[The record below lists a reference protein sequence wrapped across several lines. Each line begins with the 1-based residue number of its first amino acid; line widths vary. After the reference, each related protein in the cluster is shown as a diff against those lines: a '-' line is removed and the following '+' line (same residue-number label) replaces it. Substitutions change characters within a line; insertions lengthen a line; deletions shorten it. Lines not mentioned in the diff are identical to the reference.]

1 MKTRPFVS
9 TEYTNVTDGRTD
21 TAQRYRPRL
30 CIALR
35 GKKTTS
41 RGDRSVWSVA
51 YSFVELSSVKYKA
64 VVCSIDD
71 AALAG
76 DRPSSVD
83 VVSRHHA
90 HRYTRPLT
98 LAYSFRY
105 LHAHTH
111 TSSLSASSSS
121 SSSSSSTSSSFSF
134 QSSSYRHYRRRRRI
148 IVVLIIVVV
157 RPHHRLRRIIV
168 VDVDVVVQTAVCCA
182 HQRERLRTRSAV
194 RVHNYYH

>member
-21 TAQRYRPRL
+21 TARRYRPRL

-121 SSSSSSTSSSFSF
+121 SSS
-134 QSSSYRHYRRRRRI
+134 YHRRRRRRRRTNCS
-148 IVVLIIVVV
+148 VLCPSKRTITNQICSTC
-157 RPHHRLRRIIV
+157 PQLLPLSEYFYNKILR
-168 VDVDVVVQTAVCCA
+168 
-182 HQRERLRTRSAV
+182 
-194 RVHNYYH
+194 